1 MEARV
6 ITKGSVQ
13 EDRMQKTLRGKGL
26 NDVFE
31 FACSLFL
38 VALALLG
45 MTGLIYHA
53 LSPDGLIGPWVAR
66 LWSSHPGFT
75 SLVAVGLAT
84 MILAARGNGHRV
96 SSSDLPLYFFVALGT
111 FFAARWLVNGMF

>member
-1 MEARV
+1 
-6 ITKGSVQ
+6 
-13 EDRMQKTLRGKGL
+13 MQKTLRGKGL
-26 NDVFE
+26 NDVVE
-31 FACSLFL
+31 FAGSLFL

-66 LWSSHPGFT
+66 LWSGHPGFT
-75 SLVAVGLAT
+75 SLVVVGLVT

-111 FFAARWLVNGMF
+111 FFAARWFVNGML